1 MNELILGA
9 GPEDFIW
16 ASGVEDTFV
25 PQVKAGHRALD
36 EYQLLGH
43 YEHWREDLALGRDL
57 GVRALRWG
65 VPWYRVEPEPGVFD
79 WRWADEVLPYMIEE
93 LGITPIVDLMHYGC
107 PMWLKKEF
115 ISKDYVRAVSHYA
128 AAFARRYKDLVKWYT
143 PLNEPIVNALMC
155 GKRGLWPPY
164 LRGDAGYIRIML
176 QLVRGI
182 IATVEAIKEVD
193 PLSIMVHVEA
203 TGLSRAIRQ
212 DLESLA
218 VEEQRR
224 GYLAYD
230 LLVGQITHDHPL
242 FPWLIRS
249 GASID
254 MLDEIAR
261 HKISLD
267 VLGMN
272 FYPQWSTQHL
282 YVDPKGRLAYRAHEE
297 DGAGFAAVINDY
309 YQRYKAPVIITETS
323 AFGSEEL
330 RARWLKSSIE
340 SVKYLRGQRV
350 PVVGYTWF
358 PMFTM
363 IDWRYRHGQ
372 SPLEHYRLEL
382 GLYRL
387 SDDPAQEGRWSA
399 TPLVEQMRGYIANS
413 AESVG
418 ALHPS
423 ALAPAL
429 KTDACK
435 AHSRETMPPPDAAA
449 FIRKQPQP
457 ELVEGD

>member
-1 MNELILGA
+1 
-9 GPEDFIW
+9 
-16 ASGVEDTFV
+16 
-25 PQVKAGHRALD
+25 
-36 EYQLLGH
+36 
-43 YEHWREDLALGRDL
+43 
-57 GVRALRWG
+57 
-65 VPWYRVEPEPGVFD
+65 
-79 WRWADEVLPYMIEE
+79 
-93 LGITPIVDLMHYGC
+93 
-107 PMWLKKEF
+107 
-115 ISKDYVRAVSHYA
+115 
-128 AAFARRYKDLVKWYT
+128 
-143 PLNEPIVNALMC
+143 LNEPIVNALMC

-164 LRGDAGYIRIML
+164 LRGDGGYIRVML
-176 QLVRGI
+176 QLARGI
-182 IATVEAIKEVD
+182 QATVEAIKEID

-224 GYLAYD
+224 GFLAYD
-230 LLVGQITHDHPL
+230 LLVGSVTHDHPL

-249 GASID
+249 GASVD
-254 MLDEIAR
+254 TLDEIAR
-261 HKISLD
+261 HKIPLD

-309 YQRYKAPVIITETS
+309 YQRYRAPIIITETS

-350 PVVGYTWF
+350 PVLGYTWF

-363 IDWRYRHGQ
+363 IDWRYRHSQ

-387 SDDPAQEGRWSA
+387 NDDPAREGRWSA

-418 ALHPS
+418 ALDPS

-435 AHSRETMPPPDAAA
+435 AHSHETTHAPDAATAA
-449 FIRKQPQP
+449 FMRNQPQP

>member
-1 MNELILGA
+1 
-9 GPEDFIW
+9 
-16 ASGVEDTFV
+16 
-25 PQVKAGHRALD
+25 
-36 EYQLLGH
+36 
-43 YEHWREDLALGRDL
+43 
-57 GVRALRWG
+57 
-65 VPWYRVEPEPGVFD
+65 
-79 WRWADEVLPYMIEE
+79 
-93 LGITPIVDLMHYGC
+93 
-107 PMWLKKEF
+107 MWLKKEF
-115 ISKDYVRAVSHYA
+115 ISKDYVRAVSNYA

-155 GKRGLWPPY
+155 GKRGMWPPY

-230 LLVGQITHDHPL
+230 LLSGAITHDHPL

-249 GASID
+249 GASVD

-297 DGAGFAAVINDY
+297 DGAGFAAVVNDY
-309 YQRYKAPVIITETS
+309 YQRYKAPIIITETS

-330 RARWLKSSIE
+330 RARWLKSSVE
-340 SVKYLRGQRV
+340 AVKYLRSQRV
-350 PVVGYTWF
+350 PVLGYTWF

-372 SPLEHYRLEL
+372 SPLDHYRLEL

-387 SDDPAQEGRWSA
+387 GDDPAGGRWIP
-399 TPLVEQMRGYIANS
+399 TPLVEQVRNYIADS

-418 ALHPS
+418 ALDPS

-429 KTDACK
+429 NTEARK
-435 AHSRETMPPPDAAA
+435 AHSHVTPADAAA
-449 FIRKQPQP
+449 FTRQQSHS

>member
-1 MNELILGA
+1 
-9 GPEDFIW
+9 
-16 ASGVEDTFV
+16 
-25 PQVKAGHRALD
+25 
-36 EYQLLGH
+36 
-43 YEHWREDLALGRDL
+43 
-57 GVRALRWG
+57 
-65 VPWYRVEPEPGVFD
+65 
-79 WRWADEVLPYMIEE
+79 
-93 LGITPIVDLMHYGC
+93 
-107 PMWLKKEF
+107 
-115 ISKDYVRAVSHYA
+115 
-128 AAFARRYKDLVKWYT
+128 
-143 PLNEPIVNALMC
+143 MC

-164 LRGDAGYIRIML
+164 LRGDGGYIRVML

-182 IATVEAIKEVD
+182 QATVEAIKEID

-249 GASID
+249 GASVD

-261 HKISLD
+261 HKIPLD

-309 YQRYKAPVIITETS
+309 YQRYKAPIIITETS

-350 PVVGYTWF
+350 PVLGYTWF

-372 SPLEHYRLEL
+372 SPLEHYHLEL

-387 SDDPAQEGRWSA
+387 SEDPARGRWSA
-399 TPLVEQMRGYIANS
+399 TPLVEQVRNYIADS
-413 AESVG
+413 AASVG
-418 ALHPS
+418 TLAPD

-429 KTDACK
+429 HTDACQ
-435 AHSRETMPPPDAAA
+435 AHSRRTEPDAPPFTHA
-449 FIRKQPQP
+449 RPQP
-457 ELVEGD
+457 ELVENDLT

>member
-1 MNELILGA
+1 
-9 GPEDFIW
+9 
-16 ASGVEDTFV
+16 
-25 PQVKAGHRALD
+25 
-36 EYQLLGH
+36 
-43 YEHWREDLALGRDL
+43 
-57 GVRALRWG
+57 
-65 VPWYRVEPEPGVFD
+65 
-79 WRWADEVLPYMIEE
+79 
-93 LGITPIVDLMHYGC
+93 
-107 PMWLKKEF
+107 
-115 ISKDYVRAVSHYA
+115 
-128 AAFARRYKDLVKWYT
+128 
-143 PLNEPIVNALMC
+143 MC

-164 LRGDAGYIRIML
+164 LRGDVGYIRIML

-230 LLVGQITHDHPL
+230 LLVGSVTHDHPL
-242 FPWLIRS
+242 FPWLVRS
-249 GASID
+249 GASVD

-261 HKISLD
+261 HPISLD
-267 VLGMN
+267 VLGLN

-297 DGAGFAAVINDY
+297 DGVGFAGVINDY

-330 RARWLKSSIE
+330 RARWLKSSVE
-340 SVKYLRGQRV
+340 AVKYLRSQRI
-350 PVVGYTWF
+350 PVLGYTWF

-363 IDWRYRHGQ
+363 IDWRYRHSR
-372 SPLEHYRLEL
+372 SPLEHFRLEL
-382 GLYRL
+382 GLYRQNMPGEL
-387 SDDPAQEGRWSA
+387 PAQEGRWRA
-399 TPLVEQMRGYIANS
+399 TPLVEQVRAYIADS
-413 AESVG
+413 ADSIG
-418 ALHPS
+418 ALDPS

-429 KTDACK
+429 NTDASR
-435 AHSRETMPPPDAAA
+435 AHARIMPPDTAEA
-449 FIRKQPQP
+449 FTP
-457 ELVEGD
+457 ERPIPG